1 MASGLENNTWWCCN
15 GTDLATTVD
24 SPATFGR
31 DKHEINTFYFYET
44 EQFTL
49 LWTLFALIVLGN
61 SAVLAALLYTNK
73 GRKSRMNFFIMQL
86 ALADLSVG
94 LISVL
99 TDIIWRITVAWNAG
113 NAACKFIRFLQAVVT
128 YSSTYVLVALSIDRY
143 DAITRPM
150 RFSGSWHRARVLV
163 ALAWFFS
170 VLFSLPIVLL
180 YHETPVQGR
189 LQCWIDFPEA
199 WQWQLYMTLVAFTL
213 FVIPALIITACY
225 TVIVITIWRQGR
237 QMQGPPP
244 AGSTKN

>member
-113 NAACKFIRFLQAVVT
+113 NAACKFIRFLQV
-128 YSSTYVLVALSIDRY
+128 SHLSD
-143 DAITRPM
+143 
-150 RFSGSWHRARVLV
+150 RFSTTCTFTINLIPP
-163 ALAWFFS
+163 FS
-170 VLFSLPIVLL
+170 VRRGKTLQPHTAPSLFILRAKLFNPLQ
-180 YHETPVQGR
+180 PVPF
-189 LQCWIDFPEA
+189 LAFPA
-199 WQWQLYMTLVAFTL
+199 DCLCVRKL
-213 FVIPALIITACY
+213 FEFI
-225 TVIVITIWRQGR
+225 
-237 QMQGPPP
+237 
-244 AGSTKN
+244 